1 MTRRGRNEAS
11 IYERG
16 RRSGRGD
23 GRWVGTV
30 DLGWQDGKRVR
41 RSVYGKTRAEASD
54 KLDALR
60 QKLQGGLAPAPA
72 RLTVATYLADWLEST
87 KTTIRPATFASYEAL
102 VRVHVAPA
110 IGRIP
115 LTRLSVADVESMLR
129 AKSSSGLSPRR
140 VQMIRA
146 VLRRALGRAVKQR
159 LVSENMAKL
168 ADGPK
173 QERYEI
179 EPFTPDEA
187 RAFLA
192 AAKGHRFEAAY
203 VTALMTGL
211 RSGELRGLEWA
222 DVNLE
227 TRTLTVRRA
236 IQRVDGKWDRVE
248 PKSRA
253 GRRAVPQPPM
263 VAELLAWHRIAQDR
277 DRGLMGDDW
286 IGSPWDLVFT
296 TRIGTPIDDANIGR
310 AFQALCLSAG
320 LRRVRLHDLR
330 HSAATFWLAA
340 KIPARVVADMLGHS
354 QVGLTLQV
362 YSHVLPELRQD
373 AADAM
378 QTILSPKKEPVE
390 EIA

>member
-11 IYERG
+11 IYQRG
-16 RRSGRGD
+16 RRSGHGD

-30 DLGWQDGKRVR
+30 DLGWRDGKRVR
-41 RSVYGKTRAEASD
+41 RTVYGKTRAEASD

-72 RLTVATYLADWLEST
+72 RLTVESYLVDWLAST
-87 KTTIRPATFASYEAL
+87 KTTIRPATVASYESL
-102 VRVHVAPA
+102 VRVHVVPA
-110 IGRIP
+110 IGRIRLAR
-115 LTRLSVADVESMLR
+115 LTVADVERMLR
-129 AKSSSGLSPRR
+129 DASASGLSPRR
-140 VQMIRA
+140 VAMIRA
-146 VLRRALGRAVKQR
+146 VLRRALGRAVKHR
-159 LVSENMAKL
+159 LIPANVAAL
-168 ADGPK
+168 ADGPR
-173 QERYEI
+173 QERHEI
-179 EPFTPDEA
+179 QPFNPDEA

-203 VTALMTGL
+203 VVALMTGL

-222 DVNLE
+222 DINLE
-227 TRTLTVRRA
+227 ARTLTVRRA
-236 IQRVDGKWDRVE
+236 LQRIEGKWDRVE

-253 GRRAVPQPPM
+253 GRRVVPLAPM
-263 VAELLAWHRIAQDR
+263 VAEILTWHRIAQDR
-277 DRGLMGDDW
+277 DRELMGEDW
-286 IGSPWDLVFT
+286 IGSAWDLVFT

-310 AFQALCLSAG
+310 AFQALCVSAG

-330 HSAATFWLAA
+330 HSAATFWLAS

-378 QTILSPKKEPVE
+378 QTILAPRTEPVE